1 MLLFYFY
8 KPQFTCFNICFIELY
23 CIYIISVLYLYGIC
37 KLVKYVKPQFSCWS
51 GGWARLTG
59 EDCGGLRS
67 TMMIKIYFYLMEIYC
82 GGLRNTMIKC
92 MKIYLYSPEWGIQWW
107 KYICTN
113 ENIFLLDGNICIC
126 IWWKFVLAD
135 WEIQLLFR
143 KCWAKIDWK
152 YILIWWK
159 YSMEYIILICIY
171 TLTRWKYILTRW
183 KYILTYWKY
192 ILTYWKIILT
202 RWKYISI
209 W

>member
-1 MLLFYFY
+1 MAISPVLGKL
-8 KPQFTCFNICFIELY
+8 THICFIELY

-107 KYICTN
+107 KYICTS
-113 ENIFLLDGNICIC
+113 ENIFLLDGNI
-126 IWWKFVLAD
+126 FVFHGN
-135 WEIQLLFR
+135 LFWR
-143 KCWAKIDWK
+143 TE
-152 YILIWWK
+152 K
-159 YSMEYIILICIY
+159 YSYYFENVGQR
-171 TLTRWKYILTRW
+171 LTGNIF
-183 KYILTYWKY
+183 
-192 ILTYWKIILT
+192 
-202 RWKYISI
+202 
-209 W
+209 